1 MYAIFMSYNM
11 FFAKKSYALIFFK
24 SLAAFFK
31 GYK

>member
-1 MYAIFMSYNM
+1 MYAIFMFYNM
-11 FFAKKSYALIFFK
+11 FFAKKFYALIFFK

>member
-1 MYAIFMSYNM
+1 MYAIFMFYNM
-11 FFAKKSYALIFFK
+11 FFAKKFYVLIFFK